1 MGARGIRGGTGT
13 HVEADGKRVRRRV
26 FLTWTATLVLL
37 VATTLRFYRLT
48 AQSFWADE
56 GNSISLAQRSLVL
69 VTRGAA
75 HDIHPPLY
83 YYLLWGWIRIFGD
96 GEFAVRALSAVLG
109 VALVYVT
116 WLLGCRL
123 SGRRV
128 GLLASFLAAISPYQ
142 VYYSQEAR
150 MYVLA
155 ALLGALSVYL
165 FVRLLEDA
173 SRGRGAGFL
182 LPASWVLVTAGGL
195 YTHYSFPVIVL
206 MENVIFALWLVRTWQ
221 RGQAWRRLM
230 GWAGL
235 QLAAFALYAPWL
247 PIAYR
252 QLTAWPALSPAY
264 SPAFIAG
271 EALRLL
277 SLGRTVTPGGLTSW
291 LLAGFAALCLLGL
304 FPGGRDKWD
313 KRAAA
318 DPLFATLLPA
328 FYTVTPALMMIAL
341 SLAGRPAY
349 RPKFFLVASPAFCIM
364 LARGILVL
372 WKSRTRWLRV
382 GWAIVAVTFVAAAS
396 FVSLH
401 NYYFDSRYARDD
413 YRGIVHTIT
422 AMERPGDAIL
432 LNAPNQWEV
441 VNYYYHGNAPLYPL
455 ARRRPL
461 DPEQTTADLE
471 KILAQHDRLFVL
483 YWATDESDPTRFIE
497 TWLDAHTYKAWDA
510 WYGRVRLAIYAVPRA
525 ASAEDMRP
533 LDVRL
538 GQAIALRGYALLS
551 ETVAAGDIL
560 QLTLF
565 WEALEIPPAR
575 YKVFVQV
582 LDAQDHIVGQ
592 HDSEPGGGLHL
603 TINWKPGEQITDNY
617 GVLIKAD
624 TPPGRY
630 RLVVGMYDLFTNER
644 LPVFEHGEPRGDAV
658 LLTSIE
664 VR

>member
-1 MGARGIRGGTGT
+1 M
-13 HVEADGKRVRRRV
+13 KRQVTSTWAVV
-26 FLTWTATLVLL
+26 FVLL
-37 VATTLRFYRLT
+37 VATMLRFYRLT

-69 VTRGAA
+69 ITRGAA
-75 HDIHPPLY
+75 YDIHPPLY

-116 WLLGCRL
+116 WLLGRRL
-123 SGRRV
+123 SGQRV
-128 GLLASFLAAISPYQ
+128 GLLAGFLAAISPYQ

-155 ALLGALSVYL
+155 ALSGALSVYL
-165 FVRLLEDA
+165 FVRLLENA
-173 SRGRGAGFL
+173 SHGRRAGFL

-221 RGQAWRRLM
+221 RGGIWRWLI

-235 QLAAFALYAPWL
+235 QLAILALYAPWL

-252 QLTAWPALSPAY
+252 QLTAWPALNPAY
-264 SPAFIAG
+264 SPAFIAA

-277 SLGRTVTPGGLTSW
+277 SLGKTVTPGGLTSW
-291 LLAGFAALCLLGL
+291 LLAGFAALCLPGL
-304 FPGGRDKWD
+304 LPGRRDKW
-313 KRAAA
+313 ATAG
-318 DPLFATLLPA
+318 PLFATLLPA
-328 FYTVTPALMMIAL
+328 LYAVTPALMMIAL

-349 RPKFFLVASPAFCIM
+349 RPKFFLVASPAFCVV

-372 WKSRTRWLRV
+372 WERRARWLGV
-382 GWAIVAVTFVAAAS
+382 GWAIVAVTSVAAAS
-396 FVSLH
+396 LVSLH

-413 YRGIVHTIT
+413 YRGIVHTIA

-461 DPEQTTADLE
+461 DPEQTTSELE
-471 KILAQHDRLFVL
+471 EILARHDRLFVL

-497 TWLDAHTYKAWDA
+497 SWLDAHTYKAADT

-538 GQAIALRGYALLS
+538 GQAIALRGYALLG

-582 LDAQDHIVGQ
+582 LDTQDHIVGQ

-603 TINWKPGEQITDNY
+603 TINWKPGERITDNY
-617 GVLIKAD
+617 GVLIGAD

-630 RLVVGMYDLFTNER
+630 RLVVGMYDLFTGDR

-664 VR
+664 VQ

>member
-1 MGARGIRGGTGT
+1 M
-13 HVEADGKRVRRRV
+13 RRRLSPTWAVV
-26 FLTWTATLVLL
+26 FVLL
-37 VATTLRFYRLT
+37 VATILRFYHLT

-75 HDIHPPLY
+75 YDIHPPLY

-96 GEFAVRALSAVLG
+96 GEFAARALSAVLG

-116 WLLGCRL
+116 WLLGCCL
-123 SGRRV
+123 GDRRV
-128 GLLASFLAAISPYQ
+128 GLVAGFLAALSPYQ

-150 MYVLA
+150 MYILA
-155 ALLGALSVYL
+155 ALLGALSVYF
-165 FVRLLEDA
+165 FVWLLENA
-173 SRGRGAGFL
+173 GHGRRAGFL

-206 MENVIFALWLVRTWQ
+206 LENVVFALWLVQTWQ
-221 RGQAWRRLM
+221 RGRVWQRLM
-230 GWAGL
+230 SWAGL
-235 QLAAFALYAPWL
+235 QLAVLALYAPWL

-252 QLTAWPALSPAY
+252 QVANWPALSPAY
-264 SPAFIAG
+264 GPAFIAG

-277 SLGRTVTPGGLTSW
+277 SLGRTMEPGGITNW
-291 LLAGFAALCLLGL
+291 LLAGFAVLFLLGL
-304 FPGGRDKWD
+304 FPSEKDKGG
-313 KRAAA
+313 KRASSDSLLAI
-318 DPLFATLLPA
+318 LLPA
-328 FYTVTPALMMIAL
+328 LYTVTPALMMIVL

-364 LARGILVL
+364 LARGTLAL
-372 WKSRTRWLRV
+372 WKLRARWLRV
-382 GWAIVAVTFVAAAS
+382 GWAVVAVTFVGAAS
-396 FVSLH
+396 LVSLH
-401 NYYFDSRYARDD
+401 NYYFDPRYSRDD
-413 YRGIVHTIT
+413 YRGIVHTIS
-422 AMERPGDAIL
+422 ALERPGDAIL

-441 VNYYYHGNAPLYPL
+441 VHYYYRGDAPLYPL

-461 DPEQTTADLE
+461 DPEQTTSELE
-471 KILAQHDRLFVL
+471 EILARHDRLFVL

-497 TWLDAHTYKAWDA
+497 TWLDTHTYKAWDA

-525 ASAEDMRP
+525 APAEDMRP

-560 QLTLF
+560 QITLF

-603 TINWKPGEQITDNY
+603 TINWKPGEHISDNY

-664 VR
+664 VW

>member
-1 MGARGIRGGTGT
+1 
-13 HVEADGKRVRRRV
+13 
-26 FLTWTATLVLL
+26 
-37 VATTLRFYRLT
+37 
-48 AQSFWADE
+48 
-56 GNSISLAQRSLVL
+56 
-69 VTRGAA
+69 
-75 HDIHPPLY
+75 
-83 YYLLWGWIRIFGD
+83 
-96 GEFAVRALSAVLG
+96 
-109 VALVYVT
+109 
-116 WLLGCRL
+116 
-123 SGRRV
+123 
-128 GLLASFLAAISPYQ
+128 
-142 VYYSQEAR
+142 
-150 MYVLA
+150 
-155 ALLGALSVYL
+155 
-165 FVRLLEDA
+165 
-173 SRGRGAGFL
+173 
-182 LPASWVLVTAGGL
+182 
-195 YTHYSFPVIVL
+195 
-206 MENVIFALWLVRTWQ
+206 
-221 RGQAWRRLM
+221 
-230 GWAGL
+230 
-235 QLAAFALYAPWL
+235 
-247 PIAYR
+247 
-252 QLTAWPALSPAY
+252 
-264 SPAFIAG
+264 
-271 EALRLL
+271 
-277 SLGRTVTPGGLTSW
+277 
-291 LLAGFAALCLLGL
+291 
-304 FPGGRDKWD
+304 
-313 KRAAA
+313 
-318 DPLFATLLPA
+318 
-328 FYTVTPALMMIAL
+328 
-341 SLAGRPAY
+341 
-349 RPKFFLVASPAFCIM
+349 
-364 LARGILVL
+364 
-372 WKSRTRWLRV
+372 
-382 GWAIVAVTFVAAAS
+382 
-396 FVSLH
+396 
-401 NYYFDSRYARDD
+401 
-413 YRGIVHTIT
+413 
-422 AMERPGDAIL
+422 
-432 LNAPNQWEV
+432 
-441 VNYYYHGNAPLYPL
+441 LYPL

-471 KILAQHDRLFVL
+471 KILARHDRLFVL